1 MKWLFIG
8 LAVVTAGAMVTVYCV
23 AKRKTQNRPHTD
35 APRSQRTS
43 QEVLSDDAI
52 INSLPQ
58 NLKDKIVKCCGAL
71 PSKLTFDWMSDDLL
85 ACVCEGNND
94 EIQMFL
100 EALINASNGSL
111 RPAAKVGDMF
121 DMRFM
126 EPDKELP
133 AGYKVKGIVYSGLVR
148 TTTGEVLL
156 KAAVI

>member
-8 LAVVTAGAMVTVYCV
+8 LAVATVGAMVTLYCV
-23 AKRKTQNRPHTD
+23 AKRKTQNQPD
-35 APRSQRTS
+35 ADVPRRQRTS
-43 QEVLSDDAI
+43 QDALPDDAI

-71 PSKLTFDWMSDDLL
+71 PSKLTLEWMSDNLL
-85 ACVCEGNND
+85 ACVCEGNNY
-94 EIQMFL
+94 EIQRFL
-100 EALINASNGSL
+100 DALIDASNGGFS
-111 RPAAKVGDMF
+111 PAAKVGDMF

-133 AGYKVKGIVYSGLVR
+133 AGYRVNGIVYSGLVR